1 MEILFCYYVCCI
13 MKLSDQMKYKSK
25 ILLKFIVKLSRPKQT
40 YKETIKMNAKS
51 HHSFLMSG

>member
-1 MEILFCYYVCCI
+1 